1 MAVKY
6 FCDQCGKEL
15 PVQDRYNIVLSVFPN
30 LQNRMD
36 LTTTVR
42 NAMLCK
48 SDAEYIVRL
57 LGDVTW
63 AALNERDGVE
73 E

>member
-15 PVQDRYNIVLSVFPN
+15 PIQDRYNIVLSIF
-30 LQNRMD
+30 RKDKDCTD
-36 LTTTVR
+36 LPTAVHH
-42 NAMLCK
+42 AILCK

-57 LGDVTW
+57 LGDTTW
-63 AALNERDGVE
+63 AAINERDGIE